1 MARFK
6 ASFGRSLGLNLD
18 RVWKMS
24 NFDNRGLDKSK
35 IRSQFSDLKVIIFG
49 RNKLQLRSRS

>member
-35 IRSQFSDLKVIIFG
+35 IRSQISDLKVVILAVISC
-49 RNKLQLRSRS
+49 KL